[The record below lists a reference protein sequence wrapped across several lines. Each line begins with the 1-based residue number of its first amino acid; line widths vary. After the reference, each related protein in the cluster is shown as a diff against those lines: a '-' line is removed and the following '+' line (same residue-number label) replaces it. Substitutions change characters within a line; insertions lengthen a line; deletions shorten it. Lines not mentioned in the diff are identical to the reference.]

1 MTDRKQG
8 RRPRRRSLASKAL
21 IRRAILQPTML
32 SNAARSFAP
41 ILADIWA
48 KVHASLQAIEAEMTE
63 RGIRTRRGGQ
73 GIGKVQGFV
82 GRLSSPA

>member
-1 MTDRKQG
+1 
-8 RRPRRRSLASKAL
+8 
-21 IRRAILQPTML
+21 ML